1 MDQTQRN
8 SSKDLSNDNIG
19 SRPTYQ
25 DKPQWQTIM
34 AHLPDSLKLSDDQ
47 LPEEESWDWFGN
59 DVHIDRY
66 DTANAKCKVILHHG
80 VGTNGRQMTLL
91 IGQRLAQQ
99 GYAVIAPDNLGYGVT
114 RVNQPMVKFDDW
126 VDLLSDLIDREIE
139 KDGLPVFLF
148 GLSAGGM
155 ISYHAASKNKKVKGV
170 VGLTFLDERIEQVRK
185 ETVIHPLIAPLV
197 PLVNAL
203 GKTPVINRIKIPMK
217 WVSKMYTLTND
228 KKLLKH
234 FLKDR
239 SSSGALV
246 TLDFLSSFMS
256 YVPLV
261 EPKDFDICPILLA
274 QPEDDRW
281 TRELLSTLSLQ
292 NIKSEFTIKTLKNAG
307 HYPIESPGRE
317 QLETYFVE
325 FIEQNL

>member
-1 MDQTQRN
+1 MDQTSYRN
-8 SSKDLSNDNIG
+8 
-19 SRPTYQ
+19 
-25 DKPQWQTIM
+25 KPQWEAIM
-34 AHLPDSLKLSDDQ
+34 ADLPPSLQLTRDQ
-47 LPEEESWDWFGN
+47 LPQEETWNWQGN
-59 DVHIDRY
+59 GVHIDRY
-66 DTANAKCKVILHHG
+66 DTLNAKCKVILHHG

-91 IGQRLAQQ
+91 IGQRLSLH

-114 RVNQPMVKFDDW
+114 KVTQSAVKFDDW

-155 ISYHAASKNKKVKGV
+155 ISYHAAGKNKKVKGI
-170 VGLTFLDERIEQVRK
+170 VGLTFLDERIKQVCK

-228 KKLLKH
+228 KKLLKS

-239 SSSGALV
+239 TSSGALV
-246 TLDFLSSFMS
+246 SLEFLSSFMS
-256 YVPLV
+256 YVPPV
-261 EPKDFDICPILLA
+261 EPKDFDVCPILLT

-281 TRELLSTLSLQ
+281 TRELLSKLSLQ
-292 NIKSEFTIKTLKNAG
+292 NIKSEFTIKTLNNAG

-325 FIEQNL
+325 FLEKHI

>member
-1 MDQTQRN
+1 MSPKPLTETLLMDQT
-8 SSKDLSNDNIG
+8 SYSNQ
-19 SRPTYQ
+19 S
-25 DKPQWQTIM
+25 QWEAIM
-34 AHLPDSLKLSDDQ
+34 ANLPQSLQLSSDQ
-47 LPEEESWDWFGN
+47 LPQEETWNWKGN
-59 DVHIDRY
+59 GVHIDRY
-66 DTANAKCKVILHHG
+66 DTPNAKCKVILHHG

-91 IGQRLAQQ
+91 IGQRLSLH
-99 GYAVIAPDNLGYGVT
+99 GYAVVAPDNLGYGVT
-114 RVNQPMVKFDDW
+114 EVTQSKVKFDDW
-126 VDLLSDLIDREIE
+126 VDLLSDLIDKEVE

-155 ISYHAASKNKKVKGV
+155 ISYHAAGKNKKVKGI
-170 VGLTFLDERIEQVRK
+170 VGLTFLDERIKQVCK

-203 GKTPVINRIKIPMK
+203 GNTPVINRIKIPMK

-228 KKLLKH
+228 KKLLKN

-239 SSSGALV
+239 TSSGALV
-246 TLDFLSSFMS
+246 SLEFLSSFMS
-256 YVPLV
+256 YVPPV
-261 EPKDFDICPILLA
+261 EAKDFDVCPILLA

-281 TRELLSTLSLQ
+281 TRELLSTLSLK
-292 NIKSEFTIKTLKNAG
+292 NIKSEFTIKTLNNAG

-325 FIEQNL
+325 FLERHL